1 MGCGVCFRMVGCGVC
16 FRVVVI
22 KDTFLPF
29 MDITW
34 VSENSMVAAVSYC
47 PSSFY
52 CAPPLMAGACADFPA
67 ITGP

>member
-1 MGCGVCFRMVGCGVC
+1 MWCVC
-16 FRVVVI
+16 FRVVVV

-29 MDITW
+29 MGITW

-52 CAPPLMAGACADFPA
+52 CALPLMAGACADFPA
-67 ITGP
+67 VTGL